1 MKQRIQQIVIAAK
14 ATTPVAVALAV
25 LLWLFGVNTSWSM
38 EGVCLLLGI
47 ASVYMLVELNNAFS
61 LLGRRTT
68 FHAVLFPVVWMSVPQ
83 GAHLPESAL
92 LTFALLLAV
101 YFLFGC
107 YQATA
112 PVERVFCLF
121 LIVSA
126 VSLLIPQIL
135 WLTPLFYLSLLVFK
149 ALSSRSFFAGVAGIL
164 FPYWLLFVY
173 AFYEEDLELFYTPLR
188 ALFHYDV
195 MVDVTLSVGSWVS
208 LGFIALLSVVGSVYA
223 VVNGYHDKI
232 RTRVFL
238 RFFLWLQ
245 GLCLLFVLFCP
256 LAFQLV
262 SGVMSSV
269 CCILLVHMFTL
280 AGGRLCNIFFMF
292 SVVTLLFLIVCNLWM
307 PSYSFF

>member
-1 MKQRIQQIVIAAK
+1 MRQRIQQMIIASK
-14 ATTPVAVALAV
+14 ATTPVAVVLGV
-25 LLWLFGVNTSWSM
+25 LLWLFGVNTSWIM

-61 LLGRRTT
+61 LLERRTT
-68 FHAVLFPVVWMSVPQ
+68 FHAALFPLVWMSVPQ
-83 GAHLPESAL
+83 GAHLPESVL

-107 YQATA
+107 YQVAV

-126 VSLLIPQIL
+126 TSLQIPLIL
-135 WLTPLFYLSLLVFK
+135 WLVPLFYLFLLIFK
-149 ALSSRSFFAGVAGIL
+149 ALAPRSFFAGIAGML

-173 AFYEEDLELFYTPLR
+173 AFYAEDLELFYTPLY
-188 ALFHYDV
+188 ALFHGGG
-195 MVDVTLSVGSWVS
+195 MCNATLSVGSWVS
-208 LGFIALLSVVGSVYA
+208 LGFITLLSVIGAVYA
-223 VVNGYHDKI
+223 ALNGYRDKI

-245 GLCLLFVLFCP
+245 GLCLLFVLFNP
-256 LAFQLV
+256 LTFQLV
-262 SGVMSSV
+262 SGVMSSA
-269 CCILLVHMFTL
+269 CCILSAHMFVL
-280 AGGRLCNIFFMF
+280 AEGRLCNIFFMF